1 MAHFD
6 NNLSR
11 RDAVKIGLGAGVA
24 LGLGRV
30 PAFALPPSQGSPLIQ
45 RAIPSSGEML
55 PVVGIGTARNYENP
69 DAESMARLKSVLAK
83 FAELG
88 GRVVDTAPA
97 YGSAETVVGQLLSE
111 LKTRDKTFLATKV
124 SIRGA
129 GTRETA
135 IAQMEASMKRLQT
148 DHIDL
153 MQVWNLS
160 SPDII
165 LPLLEEWKAAKKIR
179 YIGVTT
185 SSDGQY
191 PALEELMKKYKL
203 DFIQADLAINNR
215 NSQDRLLPLAADRGI
230 GVLVDLPFGRSS
242 VFTKTL
248 SVNRPLPDW
257 AREIDVTSWP
267 QLFLKY
273 IVSNPAVTTVIPGT
287 ERVEFVIDNLG
298 AARGRL
304 PDAAMRKHIE
314 AYFDAL

>member
-1 MAHFD
+1 MALD
-6 NNLSR
+6 NPISR
-11 RDAVKIGLGAGVA
+11 RDAMKVGVGAGLA
-24 LGLGRV
+24 LAFDRV
-30 PAFALPPSQGSPLIQ
+30 PAFALPPMQGGGLIQ

-69 DAESMARLKSVLAK
+69 DAEAMARLKTVLAK
-83 FAELG
+83 YAELG
-88 GRVVDTAPA
+88 GRVIDTAPA
-97 YGSAETVVGQLLSE
+97 YGSAETVVGQLLAD

-124 SIRGA
+124 SVRGG

-135 IAQMEASMKRLQT
+135 IAQMENSMKRLQT

-153 MQVWNLS
+153 MQVWNVS
-160 SPDII
+160 SPDLLI
-165 LPLLEEWKAAKKIR
+165 PLLEEWKAAKKIR

-191 PALEELMKKYKL
+191 EPLEALMKKYKL

-215 NSQDRLLPLAADRGI
+215 NSQERLLPLAADRGI
-230 GVLVDLPFGRSS
+230 AVLIDLPFGRSS

-248 SVNRPLPDW
+248 AVNKPLPDW
-257 AREIDVTSWP
+257 AAEIDVTSWP

-287 ERVEFVIDNLG
+287 ERVDYAIDNMS

-304 PDAAMRKHIE
+304 PDAAMRKRIE